1 MALDQLT
8 DVWCE
13 VRQLS
18 DALDSLPGHVDITVP
33 PPDHPD
39 PVATAEPAQA
49 ILASSGITYDRNV
62 FARLPR
68 LRILVRT
75 GIGVDNVN
83 TADASA
89 AGVVFCNTPAG
100 PTESTAEHT
109 VGLMLS
115 LAKRIPEGQAQLAR
129 GEFAPRGIS
138 LGNELMGKTLGLVG
152 FGRIGRR
159 VGHICQNGFGM
170 DLLTHDPILTASQ
183 ITETGLQVQQVDLE
197 TLWAQSDFISLH
209 APSIPSTYHM
219 VNAES
224 IAQMKPGAYL
234 FNLARGPLVDA
245 EALLEALDEGK
256 LAGAGLDVFEPEPPP
271 VHSRLRT
278 HPRIVATPHS
288 ATTTR
293 EARHRIEVMAVAE
306 IQRYFSGQAP
316 LNALNP
322 EVWSGPR
329 N

>member
-1 MALDQLT
+1 MALKRLT
-8 DVWCE
+8 DLWCE
-13 VRQLS
+13 VRQMS
-18 DALDSLPGHVDITVP
+18 DALDRLPEHVNISVP
-33 PPDHPD
+33 EADHPD
-39 PVATAEPAQA
+39 PIALAEPAQA
-49 ILASSGITYDRNV
+49 ILASSGISYDRDV
-62 FARLPR
+62 FARLPQ

-83 TADASA
+83 VADATA

-109 VGLMLS
+109 LALMLS
-115 LAKRIPEGQAQLAR
+115 IAKRVSEGQAQLAR

-138 LGNELMGKTLGLVG
+138 LGNELLGKTLGLVG

-170 DLLTHDPILTASQ
+170 DLLIHDPILTVDQ
-183 ITETGLQVQQVDLE
+183 IAETGLKVQQVDLE
-197 TLWAQSDFISLH
+197 TLWASSDFISMH

-219 VNAES
+219 VNRES
-224 IAQMKPGAYL
+224 IALMKNGAYL
-234 FNLARGPLVDA
+234 FNLARGPLVDE

-256 LAGAGLDVFEPEPPP
+256 LAGAGIDVFEPEPPP
-271 VHSRLRT
+271 TDSRLRR
-278 HPRIVATPHS
+278 HPRVVATPHS
-288 ATTTR
+288 ATTTL
-293 EARHRIEVMAVAE
+293 EARQRIEAMAVDE
-306 IQRYFSGQAP
+306 IQRHFSGLAP

-322 EVWSGPR
+322 EVWPG